1 MKYGNTQ
8 NHLNFLPTILRTN
21 KNYNFI
27 YIWYIIYYQKS
38 NRTYIFF
45 YVNVVKYNL
54 LFNNIKLMP

>member
-8 NHLNFLPTILRTN
+8 NHLNFLSTILRTN

-54 LFNNIKLMP
+54 LFKNIKLMT

>member
-27 YIWYIIYYQKS
+27 YIWYIIYYKKS

-54 LFNNIKLMP
+54 LFKNIKLMT